1 VSKLIAHDCD
11 ASHSMI
17 DSTRNPLNRT
27 LAKRHAERG
36 STLVEFSLVIL
47 PLIGF
52 LFLTLDVAWIF
63 FGWACIQE
71 AAREGVRYAVTGSGQ
86 AESTLDT
93 SILNNAVI
101 PFSFGFVNAQNA
113 PSVNTT
119 SSVVSIDYYP
129 SSGYSSSGTPAALDG
144 QANATAAGSVVKV
157 TIHGVSIGS
166 FGPILRS
173 AAPTILSA
181 SAADVMQ

>member
-1 VSKLIAHDCD
+1 MVLGRRRDFLYATPLRRISLNGHSIYEQGRVSKLIAHDCD

-71 AAREGVRYAVTGSGQ
+71 AAREGGAVCSDGVGTSRKHPGHLDPKQCDHTVFVRLREC
-86 AESTLDT
+86 AER
-93 SILNNAVI
+93 
-101 PFSFGFVNAQNA
+101 
-113 PSVNTT
+113 
-119 SSVVSIDYYP
+119 
-129 SSGYSSSGTPAALDG
+129 
-144 QANATAAGSVVKV
+144 
-157 TIHGVSIGS
+157 SIGKYY
-166 FGPILRS
+166 FLRR
-173 AAPTILSA
+173 
-181 SAADVMQ
+181 